1 MMEHPRDNSKGNPVA
16 GLDRLLAE
24 LQRLSSSLPVPSL
37 RPVLEIFQKM
47 VEEAKRLFLAE
58 GRTFSEKIDEVKKE
72 LRTVS
77 SRTTDLESHRIANDE
92 RREIAIDLLEMVADD
107 VSNLKRQNKDYER
120 AFDLASTE
128 IDKLK
133 QDIEQLKQPCS
144 LKQETDAAQSRKE
157 ATEKEE
163 FVQRLTDDAVLAC
176 QNQPMTV
183 AFEAVSQG
191 QSAPSGIWPADW
203 DVAIIVREFDRRA
216 ANVNSN

>member
-37 RPVLEIFQKM
+37 RPVLELFQKM

-58 GRTFSEKIDEVKKE
+58 RRTFSEKIDEVKKE
-72 LRTVS
+72 LRTLD
-77 SRTTDLESHRIANDE
+77 SRTTDLENHRIKNDE
-92 RREIAIDLLEMVADD
+92 RREVAIDLLEMVAND
-107 VSNLKRQNKDYER
+107 VSKLKQQSEDYEQ

-128 IDKLK
+128 IDNLK
-133 QDIEQLKQPCS
+133 REVQLLEQTSPHQP
-144 LKQETDAAQSRKE
+144 ETSPAQSSKE
-157 ATEKEE
+157 ASEKEE
-163 FVQRLTDDAVLAC
+163 FVRRLTDDAVHAC
-176 QNQPMTV
+176 QNQLVMV
-183 AFEAVSQG
+183 VFEALSQG

-216 ANVNSN
+216 ANVKSS